1 MDRVFFLIVALAA
14 LAAVFVIG
22 RPVFLMAA
30 LWWVLLIVFAS
41 GLWIGWRSQTRDS
54 S

>member
-14 LAAVFVIG
+14 LVAVFVIG
-22 RPVFLMAA
+22 RPGFLIAA
-30 LWWVLLIVFAS
+30 LWWVLLLVFAS
-41 GLWIGWRSQTRDS
+41 GLWIGWRAETRDS